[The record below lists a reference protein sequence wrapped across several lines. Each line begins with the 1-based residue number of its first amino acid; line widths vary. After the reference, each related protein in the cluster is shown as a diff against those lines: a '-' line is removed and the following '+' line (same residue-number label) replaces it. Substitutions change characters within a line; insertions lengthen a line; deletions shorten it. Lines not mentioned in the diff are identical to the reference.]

1 MVTDPICGMA
11 VDEAASAHSYRQAGI
26 VYFFCSG
33 DCLNQFAA
41 RAESME
47 RLERVGLDLRQSVR
61 LNRAENGFMG
71 QVEKTM
77 NIDRRWLVLVAALLT
92 LSGCAAEGPVKPA
105 GLEQKIEAARTRAD
119 HGEIAAIYEQQADAD
134 KEAGKRHRN
143 LARAYER
150 GWVWAGPKAGGV
162 VSARKGNQNKIAHCD
177 NLARI
182 FQQAAAENLSLA
194 GEHRQMAA
202 GAKE

>member
-1 MVTDPICGMA
+1 
-11 VDEAASAHSYRQAGI
+11 
-26 VYFFCSG
+26 
-33 DCLNQFAA
+33 
-41 RAESME
+41 
-47 RLERVGLDLRQSVR
+47 
-61 LNRAENGFMG
+61 
-71 QVEKTM
+71 M

-119 HGEIAAIYEQQADAD
+119 HAEIAAIYEQQADAD

-162 VSARKGNQNKIAHCD
+162 VSARKGNQNQIAHCE

-182 FQQAAAENLSLA
+182 FQREAAENLSLA
-194 GEHRQMAA
+194 GEQRRMAA